1 MDTAKPKRRRHKNA
15 KPKKNE
21 EQLDYYEILEVDPEA
36 SRMRIREAYIRLK
49 NTYASSSQALY
60 SLMTEEEARSYSLQ
74 IDEAYR
80 ILNDDLLRKE
90 YDDKMV
96 SQERFQYYSHEKGME
111 KDPFLSGEELVAK
124 IGDHLLNAGNEELG
138 QQIQELGFQGHSGD
152 ALQIKERRMAAKP
165 KNSVK
170 RMATLACD
178 EDMVQQANE
187 IIAAGD
193 PGDGALLKE
202 IRELMEVSRDELQ
215 QMTKIS
221 PEYVIAIENNAFHK
235 LPSLV
240 YVKGFLKS
248 YLQYLGLQDKKKL
261 VKGFTERFENW
272 QREQG
277 T

>member
-1 MDTAKPKRRRHKNA
+1 MDTAKQKRRRQKNS
-15 KPKKNE
+15 KQKRKE
-21 EQLDYYEILEVDPEA
+21 EQVDYYEILEVDPEA

-60 SLMTEEEARSYSLQ
+60 SLMTEEEARSYSIQ

-80 ILNDDLLRKE
+80 VLNDDLLRRE
-90 YDDKMV
+90 YDDKMIA
-96 SQERFQYYSHEKGME
+96 QERFQYANQEKSLEG
-111 KDPFLSGEELVAK
+111 DPFVGGEVLVSK
-124 IGDHLLNAGNEELG
+124 IGDHLLNAGSEGIG
-138 QQIQELGFQGHSGD
+138 QQIQDLGFQGTSGD
-152 ALQIKERRMAAKP
+152 VLQIKERRMATKP

-170 RMATLACD
+170 RMANLACD
-178 EDMVQQANE
+178 EELLQQAE
-187 IIAAGD
+187 ELIEAGD
-193 PGDGALLKE
+193 AGDGAILKE

-272 QREQG
+272 QRGQG
-277 T
+277 N